1 MSNAPLPTKCME
13 VETAAHLLGTTRNKL
28 YKKLRAEN
36 WLHTGSFKNDPK
48 HNSPKKW
55 AVKAGLALTQTR
67 PRPAPFNKQVAV
79 LYQVTLLTE
88 RGLDEIRKMNL
99 SMEAPEA
106 KPLTEES
113 ARAVKAASNTQA
125 QQAADREHGRTM
137 AQLKAWG
144 LAN

>member
-1 MSNAPLPTKCME
+1 MSSAPLPTRCME

-55 AVKAGLALTQTR
+55 AVKAGLATTQTR
-67 PRPAPFNKQVAV
+67 PRPAPFNKEVSV

-88 RGLDEIRKMNL
+88 SGLEEIRKMNL
-99 SMEAPEA
+99 AMEVPEA
-106 KPLTEES
+106 KPLTDQP
-113 ARAVKAASNTQA
+113 AIPVQAASNTQA
-125 QQAADREHGRTM
+125 QQAADREHDRTM